1 MTSQYKNNKSV
12 AKNPTISLD
21 VDDPRVSWDNL
32 KQTQSRIGSEIEIIG
47 SEGRQVL
54 FGGDFGPIK
63 GDKNIVVPTDP
74 VIPKV
79 PGGITN
85 LSAEWQELASG
96 PALVFSF
103 DIDLNITENTTVNSF
118 EYTLSD
124 GTSITP
130 RIYSTKLNTESDTQ
144 EVIFYYADNTKY
156 FGIFQTTF
164 DEFVVRAID
173 KSGEVGAEG
182 ILTDIPVYVADLCTP
197 IITVSSIPM
206 GYSVTLTDICTK
218 PYEFLSVE
226 EIVSDAGS
234 APTTGYQQVYLNKIT
249 PANILTPTTAARWVK
264 ARYTSG
270 SGLYG
275 PYSNAVK
282 VIPTNPISADLIPPS
297 EVTAV
302 SASWSGDNIVVSYT
316 LPSTDAGARFKIAL
330 TAPNSSV
337 GYFYFFPTTGTLNQ
351 TGTISKDDIFLQ
363 FGYHYSSYSGLIK
376 SIDPSDNHSDGVAFT
391 VPVRSCTLTSVIPT
405 FSTTALV
412 NGYSVSYTL
421 PTSAVYAEVYQKY
434 TSWSGVTPIDSFTGA
449 YASGGASGS
458 NTVTLSSVVSNK
470 GITVSPLVGYRV
482 IGSGIPN
489 NSYITAVSGSQ
500 ITINNNFTSQ
510 VSGSVTGYAVVYSG
524 TSPANISSTIYANTY
539 LLVRYYDDFDCAS
552 SYSSE
557 QIVVPLQPV
566 TVDVTGPGNVA
577 TVTTPTSGVDLSGTL
592 GFNAFVNLSWTAVS
606 DTTLR
611 GYRIRFRPYK
621 EEAPFENYSYADSPG
636 TDTTY
641 RLGGLAIG
649 ATYEIAIATYDEY
662 NNTSSEY
669 KDFANVT
676 IPGTPAMSNY
686 ITAGNA
692 GFQFGSG
699 IKDKAGTQNATA
711 QGLYLNNSN
720 YWYLTAADAAQF
732 KVGGSTE
739 NYLSWDGDELAIDG
753 NITAKGGSF
762 AGNIALTTSGAS
774 IYSGDVITVPN
785 NLTGDGFIFNKDGI
799 LIRKGTNQV
808 SLDTTNGAITANKG
822 EIASWEISESKI
834 EKQNPANQKYAGLSP
849 SGTYS
854 FWSGSTLAGG
864 DATEFAVDNTGKMFA
879 NNVSISGGD
888 IDVGGAST
896 VYTNGSGVSGAT
908 SITVTS
914 STGIST
920 GRLVF
925 GTGIASGTV
934 VTSVTG
940 TTIGLNKATTGTVS
954 GLIRF
959 VASSGV
965 HITRSG
971 DLYAIGGNFNGN
983 ITAKSGTIEG
993 NLQVISGTFYTGTS
1007 PTSTSVLIN
1016 DKGLAS
1022 IDASNVTLT
1031 AMLNTPISSGNIP
1044 LGNGQTSVGTLPN
1057 AISFFTQAALIGGWV
1072 VDSTKIKDRSEQFVL
1087 DSSGKTLS
1095 ITGVIDQSTNF
1106 RVELGTGVNVFSAGV
1121 VGQTASTSITRAGLL
1136 TANNATIRGTI
1147 KAQLGGFG
1155 YYNPTTEALVNGWNV
1170 TGDTSS
1176 ASITAQGTALI
1187 NLASGGKIR
1196 VGSYDIESNGT
1207 AFTIKNTSSQQNILT
1222 TDTNASGISRIYL
1235 GQEGRQVEL
1244 AKNAEISG
1252 DYNASAQDYR
1262 SGGLRNMYTIVQT
1275 QYVSTVFPAAAS
1287 GSVLLVYDPNSA

>member
-1 MTSQYKNNKSV
+1 MTSKYKSNKSV
-12 AKNPTISLD
+12 AKNPTISID
-21 VDDPRVSWDNL
+21 VDDPRLSWDKI
-32 KQTQSRIGSEIEIIG
+32 KQTLSRQGSEIDIVGLDGKPLILGGTNLSGG
-47 SEGRQVL
+47 SL
-54 FGGDFGPIK
+54 K
-63 GDKNIVVPTDP
+63 GDKNRKRPEDP
-74 VIPKV
+74 KT
-79 PGGITN
+79 PGEITN
-85 LSAEWQELASG
+85 LSAEWQELESG

-103 DIDLNITENTTVNSF
+103 DIDLDLPANTTVNSF

-130 RIYSTKLNTESDTQ
+130 RLYSSKLNTESVTQ
-144 EVIFYYADNTKY
+144 EIIFYYADNTKY

-164 DEFVVRAID
+164 TEFIVRAID

-182 ILTDIPVYVADLCTP
+182 ILTDIPVYVVDLCTP
-197 IITVSSIPM
+197 IITVASIPM

-226 EIVSDAGS
+226 EVVSNAGS

-282 VIPTNPISADLIPPS
+282 IIPTNPVSADLTPPS

-302 SASWSGDNIVVSYT
+302 SAVWSGDNIVISYT
-316 LPSTDAGARFKIAL
+316 LPEEDAGFRFKIAL
-330 TAPNSSV
+330 TAPNSAV
-337 GYFYFFPTTGTLNQ
+337 GYFYFFPVAGTLNQ
-351 TGTISKDDIFLQ
+351 TAIISKDDLFLQ

-376 SIDPSDNHSDGVAFT
+376 SIDVADNHSAGVAFT
-391 VPVRSCTLTSVIPT
+391 VPVRTCTLTSVVPT
-405 FSTTALV
+405 FTTTALV

-434 TSWSGVTPIDSFTGA
+434 TSWAGVTPIDSFTGS

-458 NTVTLSSVVSNK
+458 NTVTLSSIISNK
-470 GITVSPLVGYRV
+470 GITVTPLVGYRV
-482 IGSGIPN
+482 IGTGIPN
-489 NSYITAVSGSQ
+489 NTYITAVSGNQ
-500 ITINNNFTSQ
+500 ITVNNNFTSQ

-557 QIVVPLQPV
+557 QIIVPLQPV

-577 TVTTPTSGVDLSGTL
+577 TVSTPTSGVDLSGTL
-592 GFNAFVNLSWTAVS
+592 GFNAYINLSWTAVS

-621 EEAPFENYSYADSPG
+621 ESAPFEDYSYADSPG

-649 ATYEIAIATYDEY
+649 ATYEISIATYDEY

-669 KDFANVT
+669 KPFANVT
-676 IPGTPAMSNY
+676 IAGTPAMSNY

-699 IKDKAGTQNATA
+699 IKDKQGNQNALA
-711 QGLYLNNSN
+711 QGIYLNNSN
-720 YWYLTAADAAQF
+720 YWYLTSSSSAQF
-732 KVGGSTE
+732 KVGGVES
-739 NYLSWDGDELAIDG
+739 NYLLWDGDELAIDG

-762 AGNIALTTSGAS
+762 AGNIALTTDGAS
-774 IYSGDVITVPN
+774 IYSGDVTTVAN

-822 EIASWEISESKI
+822 AIADWEISQSRIAKLDPSTSKW
-834 EKQNPANQKYAGLSP
+834 AGLS
-849 SGTYS
+849 STGFYK
-854 FWSGSTLAGG
+854 FWSGSSLQDG
-864 DATEFAVDNTGKMFA
+864 DDSQFAVDRTGKMFA
-879 NNVSISGGD
+879 KNVAISGGD
-888 IDVGGAST
+888 IDVGGAAT
-896 VYTNGSGVSGAT
+896 VYTTGSGSSGAT
-908 SITVTS
+908 SITVAS
-914 STGIST
+914 STGITS
-920 GRLVF
+920 GKLVF
-925 GTGIASGTV
+925 GTGIAGGTV
-934 VTSVTG
+934 VTSVSG
-940 TTIGLNKATTGTVS
+940 TTISLNKATTGTVS
-954 GLIRF
+954 GSIRF

-965 HITRSG
+965 HITSSG

-983 ITAKSGTIEG
+983 ITATSGTIQG
-993 NLQVISGTFYTGTS
+993 NLQVVSGTFYTGTS
-1007 PTSTSVLIN
+1007 PTETSVLIN

-1022 IDASNVTLT
+1022 IGASNVTLT
-1031 AMLNTPISSGNIP
+1031 AILNTPISSGNIP
-1044 LGNGQTSVGTLPN
+1044 IGSQPSVGTLPN

-1087 DSSGKTLS
+1087 NSIDKNIL
-1095 ITGVIDQSTNF
+1095 ITGAIDVSTNF
-1106 RVELGTGVNVFSAGV
+1106 RVELGTGTNVFSAGIV
-1121 VGQTASTSITRAGLL
+1121 LNGVTQTPTVSITRAGVL
-1136 TANNATIRGTI
+1136 TANSAIIRGTI
-1147 KAQLGGFG
+1147 EASGGFFG
-1155 YYNPTTEALVNGWNV
+1155 TSGGTRWSIDTTG
-1170 TGDTSS
+1170 
-1176 ASITAQGTALI
+1176 ITATGAAII
-1187 NLASGGKIR
+1187 NLSSGGKIR
-1196 VGSYDIESNGT
+1196 VGSYDIQSEGT
-1207 AFTIKNTSSQQNILT
+1207 AFSIKNTSSGQNILT
-1222 TDTNASGISRIYL
+1222 TDTNVAGISRIFL
-1235 GQEGRQVEL
+1235 GQEGRQVEVS
-1244 AKNAEISG
+1244 KNAEISG
-1252 DYNASAQDYR
+1252 DYSNTAQDYR
-1262 SGGLRNMYTIVQT
+1262 SGGLRNMYTIVQS
-1275 QYVSTVFPAAAS
+1275 QYVSSVFPNATS

>member
-1 MTSQYKNNKSV
+1 LTSKYKSNKSV
-12 AKNPTISLD
+12 AKNPTISID
-21 VDDPRVSWDNL
+21 VDDPRLSWDKI
-32 KQTQSRIGSEIEIIG
+32 KQTLSRQGSEIDIVGLDGKPLILGGTNLSGG
-47 SEGRQVL
+47 SL
-54 FGGDFGPIK
+54 K
-63 GDKNIVVPTDP
+63 GDKNRKRPEDP
-74 VIPKV
+74 KT
-79 PGGITN
+79 PGEITN
-85 LSAEWQELASG
+85 LSAEWQELESG

-103 DIDLNITENTTVNSF
+103 DIDLDLPANTTVNSF

-130 RIYSTKLNTESDTQ
+130 RLYSSKLNTESVTQ
-144 EVIFYYADNTKY
+144 EIIFYYADNTKY

-164 DEFVVRAID
+164 TEFIVRAID

-182 ILTDIPVYVADLCTP
+182 ILTDIPVYVVDLCTP
-197 IITVSSIPM
+197 IITVASIPM

-226 EIVSDAGS
+226 EVVSNAGS

-282 VIPTNPISADLIPPS
+282 IIPTNPVSADLTPPS

-302 SASWSGDNIVVSYT
+302 SAVWSGDNIVISYT
-316 LPSTDAGARFKIAL
+316 LPEEDAGFRFKIAL
-330 TAPNSSV
+330 TAPNSAV
-337 GYFYFFPTTGTLNQ
+337 GYFYFFPVAGTLNQ
-351 TGTISKDDIFLQ
+351 TAIISKDDLFLQ

-376 SIDPSDNHSDGVAFT
+376 SIDVADNQSAGVAFT
-391 VPVRSCTLTSVIPT
+391 VPVRTCTLTSVVPT
-405 FSTTALV
+405 FTTTALV

-434 TSWSGVTPIDSFTGA
+434 TSWSGVTPIDSFTGS
-449 YASGGASGS
+449 YASGGAGGS
-458 NTVTLSSVVSNK
+458 NTVTLSSIISNK
-470 GITVSPLVGYRV
+470 GITVTPLVGYRV
-482 IGSGIPN
+482 IGTGIPN
-489 NSYITAVSGSQ
+489 NTYITAVSGNQ
-500 ITINNNFTSQ
+500 ITVNNNFTSQ

-557 QIVVPLQPV
+557 QIIVPLQPV

-577 TVTTPTSGVDLSGTL
+577 TVSTPTSGVDLSGTL
-592 GFNAFVNLSWTAVS
+592 GFNAYINLSWTAVS

-621 EEAPFENYSYADSPG
+621 ASAPFEDYSYADSPG

-649 ATYEIAIATYDEY
+649 ATYEISIATYDEY

-669 KDFANVT
+669 KPFANVT
-676 IPGTPAMSNY
+676 IAGTPAMSNY

-699 IKDKAGTQNATA
+699 IKDKLGSQNATA
-711 QGLYLNNSN
+711 QGIYLNNSN

-732 KVGGSTE
+732 KVGGSAA
-739 NYLSWDGDELAIDG
+739 NYLLWNGTKLTVDGD
-753 NITAKGGSF
+753 ITAKGGSF
-762 AGNIALTTSGAS
+762 AGNIALTTDGAS
-774 IYSGDVITVPN
+774 IYSGDVTTVAN

-822 EIASWEISESKI
+822 VIADWEISQSKI
-834 EKQNPANQKYAGLSP
+834 AKLDPVSAKWSGMSATGL
-849 SGTYS
+849 YK
-854 FWSGSTLAGG
+854 FWSGSSLEDG
-864 DATEFAVDNTGKMFA
+864 DDTQFAVDRTGRVFA
-879 NNVSISGGD
+879 KNVQISGGGID
-888 IDVGGAST
+888 IGALP
-896 VYTNGSGVSGAT
+896 TNLTSGFHVTSAGLMYATGAT
-908 SITVTS
+908 INGAIEATS
-914 STGIST
+914 GKI
-920 GRLVF
+920 
-925 GTGIASGTV
+925 
-934 VTSVTG
+934 
-940 TTIGLNKATTGTVS
+940 K
-954 GLIRF
+954 
-959 VASSGV
+959 
-965 HITRSG
+965 
-971 DLYAIGGNFNGN
+971 GNF
-983 ITAKSGTIEG
+983 
-993 NLQVISGTFYTGTS
+993 QVESGTFYTGTS

-1106 RVELGTGVNVFSAGV
+1106 KVELGTGSNVFSAGV

-1147 KAQLGGFG
+1147 RANDGGFG
-1155 YYNPTTEALVNGWNV
+1155 TVVNDAITVGWIV
-1170 TGDTSS
+1170 GSS
-1176 ASITAQGTALI
+1176 GLTAQGAGRI
-1187 NLASGGKIR
+1187 NLASGGAIT
-1196 VGSYDIESNGT
+1196 VGDYSITSSGTNFVITQVSNGLNL
-1207 AFTIKNTSSQQNILT
+1207 IKTESLANVTEDPLRLFLGDT
-1222 TDTNASGISRIYL
+1222 T
-1235 GQEGRQVEL
+1235 RQVEV
-1244 AKNAEISG
+1244 AK
-1252 DYNASAQDYR
+1252 SAQVSGAGTTLQFGSDTTTNNAYR
-1262 SGGLRNMYTIVQT
+1262 SGGLRNMYTVAT
-1275 QYVSTVFPAAAS
+1275 GAA
-1287 GSVLLVYDPNSA
+1287 GSALYPSAVKGDVLLVYNPNVGL